1 MPLAIPLSHSIN
13 PEMSYIIVATSAVL
27 TGAIFGD
34 HCSPISDTTVL
45 SSAGSG
51 CVHIEHVY
59 TQLTYS
65 LTVAVSALIG
75 YAIAGVTRSLPLSL
89 GAAVIVMVL
98 LIIFMHKRQ
107 LKLAKA
113 QTAA

>member
-1 MPLAIPLSHSIN
+1 MSLFLMPDTLLYLSGNSLA
-13 PEMSYIIVATSAVL
+13 YR
-27 TGAIFGD
+27 
-34 HCSPISDTTVL
+34 CSDTTVL

-59 TQLTYS
+59 TQLPYS

-98 LIIFMHKRQ
+98 LITFMHKRQ

-113 QTAA
+113 QTAD